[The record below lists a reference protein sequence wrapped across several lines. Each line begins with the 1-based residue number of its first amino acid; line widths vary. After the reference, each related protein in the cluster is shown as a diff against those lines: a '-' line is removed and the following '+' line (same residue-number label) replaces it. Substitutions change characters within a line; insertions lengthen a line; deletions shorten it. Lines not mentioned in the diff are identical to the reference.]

1 MCVYCLYCVCVHVM
15 CCRDSC
21 SRSQGYRQVSQL
33 YGEQGLLCRVS
44 MNIVTLIRAVAT
56 TWELGVVKPHPQ
68 LIKDVTPFSSA
79 LVCSAMKPLP
89 LPLAKPSRLEV
100 MRHCFLLP
108 ECVLGKLMVCWMMCL
123 FGDISSCA

>member
-1 MCVYCLYCVCVHVM
+1 M
-15 CCRDSC
+15 
-21 SRSQGYRQVSQL
+21 SQL

-89 LPLAKPSRLEV
+89 LPLAKP
-100 MRHCFLLP
+100 RHATLLSFAQMCAWETYSLLDDVP
-108 ECVLGKLMVCWMMCL
+108 FWGYIILCLGVY
-123 FGDISSCA
+123 SS